1 MTDEVLPTAGD
12 LDNIAEQVWS
22 AFLADGNEA
31 VVDSSEKTEHEPELA
46 ASVAIVG
53 AFDGHVV
60 VTSSQDGSREV
71 ASALFELPADE
82 LSPDEVGDALGELA
96 NVLGGNVKSMLPA
109 PSTMSLPRIAAA
121 AHGHWPGT
129 VELCR
134 TVVAWRGAKFTLIL
148 LSSRQQDRLERVV
161 A

>member
-1 MTDEVLPTAGD
+1 MTDEVLPTADD
-12 LDNIAEQVWS
+12 LENIAEQVWS
-22 AFLADGNEA
+22 AFLADGREA
-31 VVDSSEKTEHEPELA
+31 VVDGTDPVTAPAELA

-60 VTSSQDGSREV
+60 VTSTREGSREV
-71 ASALFELPADE
+71 ASALFEMPADE
-82 LSPDEVGDALGELA
+82 PSADEIGDALGELA

-109 PSTMSLPRIAAA
+109 PSTMSLPRIAVAE
-121 AHGHWPGT
+121 HGLWPGT

-134 TVVAWRGAKFTLIL
+134 TVVAWRGSQFTLIL
-148 LSSRQQDRLERVV
+148 LSSRQDSLERVV

>member
-1 MTDEVLPTAGD
+1 MTDEVLPTSDD

-22 AFLADGNEA
+22 AFLADGHEA
-31 VVDSSEKTEHEPELA
+31 VVDGAEPVDLDADLA

-60 VTSSQDGSREV
+60 VTSSRDGSREV
-71 ASALFELPADE
+71 ASALFEMSADE
-82 LSPDEVGDALGELA
+82 LSADEVGDALGELA

-109 PSTMSLPRIAAA
+109 PSTMSLPRIASA

-134 TVVAWRGAKFTLIL
+134 TVVAWRGNQFILIL

>member
-1 MTDEVLPTAGD
+1 MTDEVLPTADD

-22 AFLADGNEA
+22 AFLADGSEA
-31 VVDSSEKTEHEPELA
+31 VVDSAEPVTTPAELA

-60 VTSSQDGSREV
+60 VMSTRDGSREV

-82 LSPDEVGDALGELA
+82 LTADEVGDALGELA

-109 PSTMSLPRIAAA
+109 PSTMSLPRIAVTE
-121 AHGHWPGT
+121 HGLWPGT

-134 TVVAWRGAKFTLIL
+134 TVVAWRGSQFTLIL
-148 LSSRQQDRLERVV
+148 LSSRQDSLERVV